1 MGATS
6 ARDLASLV
14 RLSHTIF
21 AMPFALASAA
31 LAHRHVVEH
40 GGRGLT
46 VRTLVL
52 IVIAFTG
59 ARTAAMA
66 FNRIVD
72 RDIDA
77 ANPRTANREIPRGA
91 VSVRTAW
98 GLCAAASAVFLA
110 AAVALGPWPA
120 RLAPPALAIV
130 LLYSLVKRVSWVAHL
145 VLGVALALSPGGAW
159 VAVTGG
165 FDGWPQPLALMVA
178 VATWV
183 AGFDVLY
190 SLQDRAFDARHG
202 LHSIPVRFG
211 VTGALVLSA
220 LLHLGT
226 VAALVVL
233 HRTAGL
239 GPFHLA
245 GIVTIAGLLA
255 YEHALVR
262 PSDLSRIDRAFFD
275 LNGYVSLV
283 YLLCTIVET
292 WNA

>member
-1 MGATS
+1 MARSTV
-6 ARDLASLV
+6 RDLASLV

-31 LAHRHVVEH
+31 LAHRFMLEH
-40 GGRGLT
+40 GGEG
-46 VRTLVL
+46 VTLRKVLL
-52 IVIAFTG
+52 IVVAFTG

-77 ANPRTANREIPRGA
+77 ANPRTASREIPRGA
-91 VSVRTAW
+91 VSLRAAW
-98 GLCAAASAVFLA
+98 TLTILASAAFLA
-110 AAVALGPWPA
+110 AAIALGPWPA
-120 RLAPPALAIV
+120 RLALPALAVV
-130 LLYSLVKRVSWVAHL
+130 LLYSLVKRVSWAAHL
-145 VLGVALALSPGGAW
+145 VLGLALALSPGGAW

-165 FDGWPQPLALMVA
+165 FAGWPLPLALMIA

-190 SLQDRAFDARHG
+190 SLQDREFDATHG

-211 VTGALVLSA
+211 VRGALVLSG
-220 LLHLGT
+220 LLHIGT
-226 VAALVVL
+226 VAVLFAL
-233 HRTAGL
+233 HRIGDLGL
-239 GPFHLA
+239 FHLA
-245 GIVTIAGLLA
+245 GVTAITGILA
-255 YEHALVR
+255 YEHAIVR

-283 YLLCTIVET
+283 YLLCTVLDT
-292 WNA
+292 WLA